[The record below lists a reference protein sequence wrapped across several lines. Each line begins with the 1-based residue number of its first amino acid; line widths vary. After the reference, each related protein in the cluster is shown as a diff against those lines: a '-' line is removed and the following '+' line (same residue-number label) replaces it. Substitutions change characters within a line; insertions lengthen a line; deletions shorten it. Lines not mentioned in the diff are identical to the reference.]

1 MASGV
6 GLIHTAILLMLSRIS
21 DLSHL
26 TQQIGQHESAL
37 IDVVLVCVL
46 QSKYSNYMYFK
57 IPSTSLVLETISCA
71 QYQLYFGLRVILFLN
86 RSILSSP
93 DCSNFVSSCPQF
105 LARRNYSTRPREV
118 NSRLFVHTTAEQT
131 LIDLHRL
138 H

>member
-46 QSKYSNYMYFK
+46 QSKYSNYFK
-57 IPSTSLVLETISCA
+57 IP
-71 QYQLYFGLRVILFLN
+71 
-86 RSILSSP
+86 
-93 DCSNFVSSCPQF
+93 
-105 LARRNYSTRPREV
+105 
-118 NSRLFVHTTAEQT
+118 
-131 LIDLHRL
+131 
-138 H
+138 